1 MATTLKKPAARRKQA
16 AMYQPE
22 LERIS
27 RRELRALQLA
37 RLQKTVRHAYRNV
50 PAVKAKFDDAGVKP
64 ADLKTLKDIAKFPF
78 ARKSDLR
85 DNYPMVLFAIPQE
98 KLVRVH
104 GSSGTTGKPTI
115 VGYSKKDMKSW
126 STLMARSMVA
136 AGVKPG
142 DVLQNS
148 IGYGLFTGGLGFHG
162 GAEELGCTV
171 VPLSG
176 GNTDRQIMMLIDM
189 QADVLISTP
198 SYALNIADVAE
209 AAGIDLKKAP
219 VRVALCGAEAAT
231 DALRAEAGRRLGLT
245 MIDHYGLSEVMGP
258 GVAAECLEGA
268 MDPDTPGGLHLW
280 EDHFYF
286 EIIDPKTGD
295 VLPEGETGELVIT
308 TLSKEALP
316 MVRYRTG
323 DITHIIPGKCIC
335 GRTHRRMARA
345 KGRSDDM
352 LVIRGVNVYPS
363 AVEEALIG
371 LPGVAPHYQLVV
383 RDGKSMAT
391 VDVEVEALPTVK
403 KGDYAKVAKMIS
415 ERLKQATGVSF
426 KVIVVGPGKV
436 PRSEGKAVR
445 VRDLRKA

>member
-1 MATTLKKPAARRKQA
+1 
-16 AMYQPE
+16 MYQPE
-22 LERIS
+22 LEKIS
-27 RRELRALQLA
+27 RRDLRTLQLK
-37 RLQKTVRHAYRNV
+37 RLQKTVRHAYKNV
-50 PAVKAKFDDAGVKP
+50 AAVREKFDAAGVKP

-78 ARKSDLR
+78 ARKTDLR
-85 DNYPMVLFAIPQE
+85 DNYPFGLFAVPQD
-98 KLVRVH
+98 KVMRIH

-115 VGYSKKDMKSW
+115 VGYSKKDMKVW
-126 STLMARSMVA
+126 SSLMARSLVA

-148 IGYGLFTGGLGFHG
+148 IGYGLFTGGLGFHD
-162 GAEELGCTV
+162 GAHELGCTV

-176 GNTDRQIMMLIDM
+176 GNTERQIMMLQDM
-189 QADVLISTP
+189 QSDVLISTP

-209 AAGIDLKKAP
+209 AKGIDLKKAR

-258 GVAAECLEGA
+258 GVAAECLEA
-268 MDPDTPGGLHLW
+268 ALDPNSVGGLHLW

-286 EIIDPKTGD
+286 EIINPQTGE
-295 VLPEGETGELVIT
+295 VLPDGETGELVIT

-316 MVRYRTG
+316 MVRYRSG
-323 DITHIIPGKCIC
+323 DITHILPGKCVC
-335 GRTHRRMARA
+335 GRSHRRMARA

-371 LPGVAPHYQLVV
+371 LPGVAPHYQLVL
-383 RDGKSMAT
+383 RNGKSMAE
-391 VDVEVEALPTVK
+391 VDVEVEALPAVK
-403 KGDYAKVAKMIS
+403 KSDYAKLTKSIS
-415 ERLKQATGVSF
+415 SQLKLATGVSF
-426 KVIVVGPGKV
+426 KVIVCAPKKL

-445 VRDLRKA
+445 VRDLRKT

>member
-1 MATTLKKPAARRKQA
+1 MHEPD
-16 AMYQPE
+16 

-27 RRELRALQLA
+27 RRDLRALQLQ
-37 RLQKTVRHAYRNV
+37 RLQKTVRHAYKNV
-50 PAVKAKFDDAGVKP
+50 PAVREKFDAAGVRP
-64 ADLKTLKDIAKFPF
+64 TDLKSLKDIAKFPF

-85 DNYPMVLFAIPQE
+85 DNYPYGLFAIPRE
-98 KLVRVH
+98 KVLRIH

-115 VGYSKKDMKSW
+115 VGYSKKDLKTWAS
-126 STLMARSMVA
+126 LMARSLVA

-148 IGYGLFTGGLGFHG
+148 NGYGLFTGGLGFHD

-171 VPLSG
+171 IPLSG
-176 GNTDRQIMMLIDM
+176 GNTDRQILMLTDL

-198 SYALNIADVAE
+198 SYALNIADAAE
-209 AAGIDLKKAP
+209 AKGIDLKKAP
-219 VRVALCGAEAAT
+219 VRVAVCGAEAAT
-231 DALRAEAGRRLGLT
+231 DALRREAGRRLGLT

-258 GVAAECLEGA
+258 GVAAECLESA
-268 MDPDTPGGLHLW
+268 LDHKSPGSLHLW

-286 EIIDPKTGD
+286 EIIDPKTGK
-295 VLPEGETGELVIT
+295 VLPEGETGELVVS

-323 DITHIIPGKCIC
+323 DITCILPDKCVC

-352 LVIRGVNVYPS
+352 LVVRGVNVYPS

-371 LPGVAPHYQLVV
+371 LPGVAPHYQIVV
-383 RDGKSMAT
+383 RDGKTMAA
-391 VDVEVEALPTVK
+391 VDVEVEVLPKTKKTEYPKITKTVSGK
-403 KGDYAKVAKMIS
+403 
-415 ERLKQATGVSF
+415 LKQATGISF
-426 KVIVVGPGKV
+426 KVIVCASGTL
-436 PRSEGKAVR
+436 PRSDGKAVR
-445 VRDLRKA
+445 VRDMRKA

>member
-1 MATTLKKPAARRKQA
+1 
-16 AMYQPE
+16 MYQPD
-22 LERIS
+22 LEKIS
-27 RRELRALQLA
+27 RKDLKALQLQ
-37 RLQKTVRHAYRNV
+37 RLQKTIRHAWRNV
-50 PAVKAKFDDAGVKP
+50 PAVRNRFENAGVKP
-64 ADLKTLKDIAKFPF
+64 ADLKSLKDLAKFPF

-85 DNYPMVLFAIPQE
+85 DNYPFGLFAVPQE

-115 VGYSKKDMKSW
+115 VGYSKKDMKTW
-126 STLMARSMVA
+126 SSLMARSLVA

-142 DVLQNS
+142 DVMQNS
-148 IGYGLFTGGLGFHG
+148 NGYGLFTGGLGFHG

-176 GNTDRQIMMLIDM
+176 GNTDRQIMMLVDM

-209 AAGIDLKKAP
+209 SQGIDLKNAP

-258 GVAAECLEGA
+258 GVAAECLEA
-268 MDPDTPGGLHLW
+268 ATDPDSPGGLHLW
-280 EDHFYF
+280 EDHFLF
-286 EIIDPKTGD
+286 EIIDPKTGE
-295 VLPEGETGELVIT
+295 VLPDGESGELVIT
-308 TLSKEALP
+308 TLTKEALP

-323 DITHIIPGKCIC
+323 DITHIMKEKCIC
-335 GRTHRRMARA
+335 GRSHRRMARA

-363 AVEEALIG
+363 VVEEALIG

-383 RDGKSMAT
+383 RDGKSMAM
-391 VDVEVEALPTVK
+391 VDVEVEALPSIK
-403 KGDYAKVAKMIS
+403 KSDYPKLTRRIS

-426 KVIVVGPGKV
+426 KVIVCEPGKL

-445 VRDLRKA
+445 IRDLRKA